1 MIKNGTGKNTSTN
14 RRKTKTPNIIDGS
27 IVGFGIV
34 NSPSGLL
41 HRPTRID
48 REKPYIHN
56 TRKAF
61 PKLVNNGK
69 VDSFNV
75 KTIITRTKQLTTSE
89 MILILLLNSFCFI
102 FVMNIVFTSSIISD
116 NIFKLNPL

>member
-14 RRKTKTPNIIDGS
+14 RRKTKIPNIIKDS

-34 NSPSGLL
+34 NSLSGLS
-41 HRPTRID
+41 HRPARID
-48 REKPYIHN
+48 REKPNIHN

-61 PKLVNNGK
+61 PKLVKNGK